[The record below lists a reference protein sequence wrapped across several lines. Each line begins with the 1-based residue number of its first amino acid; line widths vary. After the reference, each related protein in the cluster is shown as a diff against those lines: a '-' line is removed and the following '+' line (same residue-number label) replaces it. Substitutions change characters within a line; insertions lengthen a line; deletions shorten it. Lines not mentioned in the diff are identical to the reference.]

1 MFQVQQQ
8 LFNYA
13 PNTGDTI
20 TVTDISDNA
29 GTNNITIDRNS
40 EKIEGALKFTF
51 KVK

>member
-8 LFNYA
+8 LFNYRTP

-20 TVTDISDNA
+20 TVTDISDN

-40 EKIEGALKFTF
+40 EKIEGAKQIYF
-51 KVK
+51 